1 MRKKHILPI
10 VALGLATSSLAQNL
24 ELKPI
29 SSPRRNAYSILPA
42 KFTHSGHD
50 LLTTETGI
58 YDGEEDVDASIIVMD
73 SNLNEIK
80 KIPLTRYTTSESIC
94 WRDTVYT
101 HKADLDFS
109 GEGGDTKYL
118 PSDSILQWFPHN
130 YYTSIVDG
138 DIRWHLFGGEDIP
151 FIFDEDFKLNYVT
164 KTPEKVE
171 VNYEGTMIFRKTDKE
186 ELRQST
192 TSKRYFVKG
201 TIVLENPVP
210 SGLEEGGKKQYNLQI
225 LHNMEFFEVS
235 RGEWKEEV
243 TSEWKEAPFT
253 YICIHD
259 ANNCNNDVCVSQ
271 NIFNEDD
278 SYEWIEYIKEPYEE
292 VGREQDLDG
301 DGEIDYK
308 WVRRSHPSTGYRIM
322 QDTGNVLAEIKFGEG
337 RIELYRPSI
346 IVVDGKKYLEIQTS
360 DNHESSVEVQLYE
373 IISKGSSTSLKKVR
387 TDYGAISASPA
398 VARQNE
404 VVTVDLSSIKEAK
417 VLNVVSGNGQL
428 VLQQNLKAGQK
439 QVLVHTSGLAAG
451 VYVITVS
458 DGKNTTENCKMI
470 VR

>member
-10 VALGLATSSLAQNL
+10 VALGLATSSLAQDL

-29 SSPRRNAYSILPA
+29 SSPRRDAYSILPA
-42 KFTHSGHD
+42 KFNHSGHD
-50 LLTTETGI
+50 LLTTVAGV
-58 YDGEEDVDASIIVMD
+58 YDDEVDASIIVMD

-80 KIPLTRYTTSESIC
+80 KIPLTRYTMSTSTC

-101 HKADLDFS
+101 HKADWDFS
-109 GEGGDTKYL
+109 DEHGDTKFL
-118 PSDSILQWFPHN
+118 PDSILQWFPKE
-130 YYTSIVDG
+130 YYASIVSG
-138 DIRWHLFGGEDIP
+138 GISWNLFGGETP

-171 VNYEGTMIFRKTDKE
+171 VNYVGTMIVRETGKE

-192 TSKRYFVKG
+192 TSKRYIVKG
-201 TIVLENPVP
+201 TIVLKEPFTY
-210 SGLEEGGKKQYNLQI
+210 GLEENGKKQYNFQI
-225 LHNMEFFEVS
+225 LCNAEFSEMS
-235 RGEWKEEV
+235 RGEWKEKVE
-243 TSEWKEAPFT
+243 SEWKESPFRKMD
-253 YICIHD
+253 ILD
-259 ANNCNNDVCVSQ
+259 ANTSDNTVSVSQ

-278 SYEWIEYIKEPYEE
+278 SYEWIEDIMEPYEE
-292 VGREQDLDG
+292 VYNEVDLDG
-301 DGEIDYK
+301 DGEIDCK
-308 WVRRSHPSTGYRIM
+308 KINHKRRRTGYRIM
-322 QDTGNVLAEIKFGEG
+322 QDTGNVLAEIKFDEG
-337 RIELYRPSI
+337 RFELYRPSI
-346 IVVDGKKYLEIQTS
+346 IVVDGKKYLQLQTC
-360 DNHESSVEVQLYE
+360 DNYESSVEVQLYE

-387 TDYGAISASPA
+387 TDYGAISVSPA

-428 VLQQNLKAGQK
+428 VLQQNLKAGQN

-451 VYVITVS
+451 MYVITVS
-458 DGKNTTENCKMI
+458 DGKNTTENCRII

>member
-10 VALGLATSSLAQNL
+10 VALGLATSSFAQDL

-29 SSPRRNAYSILPA
+29 SSPRRNGYSILPA
-42 KFTHSGHD
+42 KFNHSGHD
-50 LLTTETGI
+50 LLTTVTGV
-58 YDGEEDVDASIIVMD
+58 YSGEEDVDASIIVMD

-80 KIPLTRYTTSESIC
+80 KIPLTKYTTSQSTC

-101 HKADLDFS
+101 HKADWDFS
-109 GEGGDTKYL
+109 DDELGDTKFL
-118 PSDSILQWFPHN
+118 PDSILQWFPKE
-130 YYTSIVDG
+130 YYASIVDG
-138 DIRWHLFGGEDIP
+138 AIQWNLFGGEKP
-151 FIFDEDFKLNYVT
+151 FSFGGYFKLNYVT

-171 VNYEGTMIFRKTDKE
+171 VNYEGTMIVGKRGQE

-192 TSKRYFVKG
+192 TTKWYIVKG
-201 TIVLENPVP
+201 TIVLKDPFTY
-210 SGLEEGGKKQYNLQI
+210 GLEENGKKQYNFQI
-225 LHNMEFFEVS
+225 LCNAEFSEMS
-235 RGEWKEEV
+235 YGAWKEKVE
-243 TSEWKEAPFT
+243 SEWNVESFHYLGMLDGNNAKY
-253 YICIHD
+253 YI
-259 ANNCNNDVCVSQ
+259 NVSQ

-278 SYEWIEYIKEPYEE
+278 SYEWFESIMEPYEE
-292 VGREQDLDG
+292 VYNEVDLDG

-308 WVRRSHPSTGYRIM
+308 KISRGYHSTGYRIM

-337 RIELYRPSI
+337 RVSGGGSSI
-346 IVVDGKKYLEIQTS
+346 ILFDGKKYLE
-360 DNHESSVEVQLYE
+360 VETFNEFGGNPDTQLYD

-428 VLQQNLKAGQK
+428 VLQQSLKAGQN

-451 VYVITVS
+451 MYVITVS
-458 DGKNTTENCKMI
+458 DGKNTTENCKII

>member
-1 MRKKHILPI
+1 MLTI
-10 VALGLATSSLAQNL
+10 V
-24 ELKPI
+24 
-29 SSPRRNAYSILPA
+29 
-42 KFTHSGHD
+42 
-50 LLTTETGI
+50 TGVS
-58 YDGEEDVDASIIVMD
+58 DDERDADASIIVMD

-80 KIPLTRYTTSESIC
+80 KIPLTRYTMSTSTC

-101 HKADLDFS
+101 HKADWDFS
-109 GEGGDTKYL
+109 DESGDTKFL

-130 YYTSIVDG
+130 YYTSILDG
-138 DIRWHLFGGEDIP
+138 AIQWQLFGGETP

-171 VNYEGTMIFRKTDKE
+171 VNYVGTMIVRETGKE

-192 TSKRYFVKG
+192 TSKRYIVKG
-201 TIVLENPVP
+201 TIVLKEPFTY
-210 SGLEEGGKKQYNLQI
+210 GLEENGKKQYNFQI
-225 LHNMEFFEVS
+225 LCNAEFSEMS
-235 RGEWKEEV
+235 RGEWKEKVE
-243 TSEWKEAPFT
+243 SEWKESQLKNLGML
-253 YICIHD
+253 D
-259 ANNCNNDVCVSQ
+259 GNNAEYDINVSQ

-278 SYEWIEYIKEPYEE
+278 SYEWIEKIMEPYENVSME
-292 VGREQDLDG
+292 RDLDG

-308 WVRRSHPSTGYRIM
+308 KVERRYRQTGYRIM

-337 RIELYRPSI
+337 RTEYIRPSI
-346 IVVDGKKYLEIQTS
+346 IVVDGKKYLELQTC
-360 DNHESSVEVQLYE
+360 DNYESSTEAQLYE

-398 VARQNE
+398 IARQNE

-428 VLQQNLKAGQK
+428 VLQQNLKAGQN

-451 VYVITVS
+451 MYVITVS
-458 DGKNTTENCKMI
+458 DGKNTTENCRII

>member
-10 VALGLATSSLAQNL
+10 VALGLATSSLAQDL

-29 SSPRRNAYSILPA
+29 SSPRRDAYSILPA
-42 KFTHSGHD
+42 KFNHSGHD
-50 LLTTETGI
+50 LLTIVTGVS
-58 YDGEEDVDASIIVMD
+58 DDERDADASIIVMD

-80 KIPLTRYTTSESIC
+80 KIPLTRYTMSTSTC

-101 HKADLDFS
+101 HKADMDFS
-109 GEGGDTKYL
+109 VEDGDTKFL
-118 PSDSILQWFPHN
+118 PDSILQWFPKE
-130 YYTSIVDG
+130 YYASIVSG
-138 DIRWHLFGGEDIP
+138 GISWNLFGGETP
-151 FIFDEDFKLNYVT
+151 FIFGEDLKLNYVT

-171 VNYEGTMIFRKTDKE
+171 VNYEGTMIVRKTGQE

-192 TSKRYFVKG
+192 TTKRYIVKG
-201 TIVLENPVP
+201 TIVLENPFTY
-210 SGLEEGGKKQYNLQI
+210 GLEENGKKQYNFQI
-225 LHNMEFFEVS
+225 LCNAEFSEMS
-235 RGEWKEEV
+235 RGEWKEKVE
-243 TSEWKEAPFT
+243 SEWKESPFRKMD
-253 YICIHD
+253 IVD
-259 ANNCNNDVCVSQ
+259 ANTCDNTVSVSQ

-278 SYEWIEYIKEPYEE
+278 SYEWIEDIMEPYEE
-292 VGREQDLDG
+292 VYNEVDLDG
-301 DGEIDYK
+301 DGEIDCK
-308 WVRRSHPSTGYRIM
+308 KINHKCRRTGYRIM
-322 QDTGNVLAEIKFGEG
+322 QDTGNVLAEIKFDEG
-337 RIELYRPSI
+337 RFELYSPSI
-346 IVVDGKKYLEIQTS
+346 IVVDGKKYLQLQTCE
-360 DNHESSVEVQLYE
+360 NGESSIEVQLYE

-428 VLQQNLKAGQK
+428 VLQQNLKAGQN

-451 VYVITVS
+451 MYVITVS
-458 DGKNTTENCKMI
+458 DGKNTTENCRII

>member
-10 VALGLATSSLAQNL
+10 VALGLATSSLAQDL

-29 SSPRRNAYSILPA
+29 SSPRRDAYSILPA
-42 KFTHSGHD
+42 KFNHSGHD
-50 LLTTETGI
+50 LLTTVTGV
-58 YDGEEDVDASIIVMD
+58 YDDEVDASIIVMD

-80 KIPLTRYTTSESIC
+80 KIPLTRYTTSTSTC

-101 HKADLDFS
+101 HKADWDFS
-109 GEGGDTKYL
+109 DEHGDTKFL
-118 PSDSILQWFPHN
+118 PDSILQWFPKE
-130 YYTSIVDG
+130 YYASIVSG
-138 DIRWHLFGGEDIP
+138 GISWNLFGGEKP
-151 FIFDEDFKLNYVT
+151 FFLDEDFKLDYVT
-164 KTPEKVE
+164 KNPDKVE
-171 VNYEGTMIFRKTDKE
+171 VNYVGTMIVRETGKE

-192 TSKRYFVKG
+192 TSKRYIVKG
-201 TIVLENPVP
+201 TIVLKDPFTY
-210 SGLEEGGKKQYNLQI
+210 GLEENGKKQYNFQI
-225 LHNMEFFEVS
+225 LCNAEFFEMS

-243 TSEWKEAPFT
+243 TGEEKKAPFT
-253 YICIHD
+253 DFYIND
-259 ANNCNNDVCVSQ
+259 TNNCDNYVSVSQ
-271 NIFNEDD
+271 NIFNEDE
-278 SYEWIEYIKEPYEE
+278 SYEWIEEILEPYENVYNE
-292 VGREQDLDG
+292 EDRDG

-308 WVRRSHPSTGYRIM
+308 TISRGYHSTGYRIM

-337 RIELYRPSI
+337 RSGMKGPGI
-346 IVVDGKKYLEIQTS
+346 IVVDEKKYLVLQTS
-360 DNHESSVEVQLYE
+360 DDRGGSIENQLYE

-398 VARQNE
+398 IARQNE

-428 VLQQNLKAGQK
+428 VLQQNLKAGQN

-451 VYVITVS
+451 MYVITVS
-458 DGKNTTENCKMI
+458 DGKNTKENCRII

>member
-29 SSPRRNAYSILPA
+29 SSPRRNDYSILPA
-42 KFTHSGHD
+42 KFNHSGHD
-50 LLTTETGI
+50 LLTTVTGVS
-58 YDGEEDVDASIIVMD
+58 DDEEDASIIVMD

-80 KIPLTRYTTSESIC
+80 KIPLTRYTKSTSTC

-101 HKADLDFS
+101 HKADMDFS
-109 GEGGDTKYL
+109 VEDGDTKFL
-118 PSDSILQWFPHN
+118 PDSILQWFPKE
-130 YYTSIVDG
+130 YYASIVQG
-138 DIRWHLFGGEDIP
+138 GISWNLFGGEKP
-151 FIFDEDFKLNYVT
+151 FYFDEDFKLDYVT
-164 KTPEKVE
+164 NTPEKVE
-171 VNYEGTMIFRKTDKE
+171 VNYVGTMIVRETGKE

-192 TSKRYFVKG
+192 TSKRYIVKG
-201 TIVLENPVP
+201 TIVLKEPFTY
-210 SGLEEGGKKQYNLQI
+210 GLEENGKKQYNFQI
-225 LHNMEFFEVS
+225 LCNAEFSEMS
-235 RGEWKEEV
+235 RGEWKEKVE
-243 TSEWKEAPFT
+243 SEWKESQLKNLGML
-253 YICIHD
+253 D
-259 ANNCNNDVCVSQ
+259 GNNAEYDINVSQ

-278 SYEWIEYIKEPYEE
+278 SYEWIEKIMEPYENVSME
-292 VGREQDLDG
+292 RDLDG

-308 WVRRSHPSTGYRIM
+308 KVERRYRQTGYRIM

-337 RIELYRPSI
+337 RTEYIRPSI
-346 IVVDGKKYLEIQTS
+346 IVVDGKKYLELQTC
-360 DNHESSVEVQLYE
+360 DNYESSTEAQLYE

-398 VARQNE
+398 IARQNE

-428 VLQQNLKAGQK
+428 VLQQNLKAGQN

-451 VYVITVS
+451 MYVITVS
-458 DGKNTTENCKMI
+458 DGKNTTENCRII

>member
-10 VALGLATSSLAQNL
+10 VALGLATSSLAQDL

-29 SSPRRNAYSILPA
+29 SSPRRDAYSILPA
-42 KFTHSGHD
+42 KFNHSGHD
-50 LLTTETGI
+50 LLTTVAGV
-58 YDGEEDVDASIIVMD
+58 YDDEVDASIIVMD

-80 KIPLTRYTTSESIC
+80 KIPLTRYTMSTSTC

-101 HKADLDFS
+101 HKADWDFS
-109 GEGGDTKYL
+109 DEHGDTKFL
-118 PSDSILQWFPHN
+118 PDSILQWFPKE
-130 YYTSIVDG
+130 YYASIVSG
-138 DIRWHLFGGEDIP
+138 GISWNLFGGATP

-171 VNYEGTMIFRKTDKE
+171 VNYVGTMIVRETGKE

-192 TSKRYFVKG
+192 TSKRYIVKG
-201 TIVLENPVP
+201 TIVLKEPFTY
-210 SGLEEGGKKQYNLQI
+210 GLEENGKKQYNFQI
-225 LHNMEFFEVS
+225 LCNAEFSEMS
-235 RGEWKEEV
+235 RGEWKEKVE
-243 TSEWKEAPFT
+243 SEWKESPFRKMD
-253 YICIHD
+253 ILD
-259 ANNCNNDVCVSQ
+259 ANTSDNTVSVSQ

-278 SYEWIEYIKEPYEE
+278 SYEWIEDIMEPYEE
-292 VGREQDLDG
+292 VYNEVDLDG
-301 DGEIDYK
+301 DGEIDCK
-308 WVRRSHPSTGYRIM
+308 KINHKRRRTGYRIM
-322 QDTGNVLAEIKFGEG
+322 QNTGNVLAEIKFGEG
-337 RIELYRPSI
+337 RIEYNRPSL
-346 IVVDGKKYLEIQTS
+346 IVVDGKKYLELQTC
-360 DNHESSVEVQLYE
+360 DNYESSVEAQLYE

-398 VARQNE
+398 IARQNE

-428 VLQQNLKAGQK
+428 VLQQNLKAGQN

-451 VYVITVS
+451 MYVITVS
-458 DGKNTTENCKMI
+458 DGKNTTENCRII

>member
-1 MRKKHILPI
+1 MRKKHILSI
-10 VALGLATSSLAQNL
+10 VALGLATSSFAQDL

-29 SSPRRNAYSILPA
+29 SSPRKNGYSILPA
-42 KFTHSGHD
+42 KYTHSGHD
-50 LLTTETGI
+50 LLTTETGV
-58 YDGEEDVDASIIVMD
+58 YYGEEDVDASIIVMD

-80 KIPLTRYTTSESIC
+80 KIPLTRYTRSTTTC

-101 HKADLDFS
+101 HKADMDFS
-109 GEGGDTKYL
+109 VEDGDTKFL
-118 PSDSILQWFPHN
+118 PDSILQWFPYE
-130 YYTSIVDG
+130 YYASIVSEN
-138 DIRWHLFGGEDIP
+138 ISWNLFGGEKP
-151 FIFDEDFKLNYVT
+151 FSFGGYLKLNYVT

-171 VNYEGTMIFRKTDKE
+171 VNYEGTMIVGKRGQE

-192 TSKRYFVKG
+192 TSKRYIVKG
-201 TIVLENPVP
+201 TIVLKDPFTY
-210 SGLEEGGKKQYNLQI
+210 GLEENGKKQYNFQI
-225 LHNMEFFEVS
+225 LCNAEFSEMS
-235 RGEWKEEV
+235 RGEWKEKVGRESNE
-243 TSEWKEAPFT
+243 TSLRS
-253 YICIHD
+253 YNIHD
-259 ANNCNNDVCVSQ
+259 ANNYDNYVSVSQ

-278 SYEWIEYIKEPYEE
+278 SYEWIEYLREPYEKVYNE
-292 VGREQDLDG
+292 KDSDG

-308 WVRRSHPSTGYRIM
+308 EIERGHHSTGYRIM

-337 RIELYRPSI
+337 RSDMDAPKI
-346 IVVDGKKYLEIQTS
+346 IVVDGKKYLQLRTCG
-360 DNHESSVEVQLYE
+360 DFGSSVEYQLYE

-398 VARQNE
+398 IARQNE

-428 VLQQNLKAGQK
+428 VLQQNLKAGQN

-451 VYVITVS
+451 MYVITVS
-458 DGKNTTENCKMI
+458 DGKNTTENCRII

>member
-29 SSPRRNAYSILPA
+29 SSTRRDAYSILPA
-42 KFTHSGHD
+42 KFNHSGHD
-50 LLTTETGI
+50 LLTTVTGVS
-58 YDGEEDVDASIIVMD
+58 DGERDVDASIIVMD

-80 KIPLTRYTTSESIC
+80 KIPLTRYTTSTSTC

-101 HKADLDFS
+101 HKADWDFS
-109 GEGGDTKYL
+109 DEHGDTKFL
-118 PSDSILQWFPHN
+118 PDSILQWFPKE
-130 YYTSIVDG
+130 YYASIVSG
-138 DIRWHLFGGEDIP
+138 GISWNLFGGEKP
-151 FIFDEDFKLNYVT
+151 FFLDEDFKLDYVT
-164 KTPEKVE
+164 KTPDKVE
-171 VNYEGTMIFRKTDKE
+171 VNYVGTMIVRETGKE

-192 TSKRYFVKG
+192 TSKRYIVKG
-201 TIVLENPVP
+201 TIVLKEPFTY
-210 SGLEEGGKKQYNLQI
+210 GLEENGKKQYNFQI
-225 LHNMEFFEVS
+225 LCNAEFSEMS
-235 RGEWKEEV
+235 RGEWKEKVE
-243 TSEWKEAPFT
+243 SEWKESQLKNLGML
-253 YICIHD
+253 D
-259 ANNCNNDVCVSQ
+259 GNNAEYDINVSQ

-278 SYEWIEYIKEPYEE
+278 SYEWIEKIMEPYENVSME
-292 VGREQDLDG
+292 RDLDG

-308 WVRRSHPSTGYRIM
+308 KVERRYRQTGYRIM

-337 RIELYRPSI
+337 RTEYIRPSI
-346 IVVDGKKYLEIQTS
+346 IVVDGKKYLELQTC
-360 DNHESSVEVQLYE
+360 DNYESSTEAQLYE

-398 VARQNE
+398 IARQNE

-428 VLQQNLKAGQK
+428 VLQQNLKAGQN

-451 VYVITVS
+451 MYVITVS
-458 DGKNTTENCKMI
+458 DGKNTTENCRII

>member
-10 VALGLATSSLAQNL
+10 VALGLATSSFAQNL

-29 SSPRRNAYSILPA
+29 SSPRRDAYSILPA
-42 KFTHSGHD
+42 KFNHSGHD
-50 LLTTETGI
+50 LLTTVTGVS
-58 YDGEEDVDASIIVMD
+58 DGERDVDASIIVMD

-80 KIPLTRYTTSESIC
+80 KIPLTRYTMSTSTC

-101 HKADLDFS
+101 HKADMDFS
-109 GEGGDTKYL
+109 VEDGDTKFL
-118 PSDSILQWFPHN
+118 PDSILQWFPKE
-130 YYTSIVDG
+130 YYASIVSG
-138 DIRWHLFGGEDIP
+138 GISWNLFGGEKP
-151 FIFDEDFKLNYVT
+151 FIFGEGLKLNYVT

-171 VNYEGTMIFRKTDKE
+171 VNYEGTMIVGKTGQE

-192 TSKRYFVKG
+192 TTKRYIVKG
-201 TIVLENPVP
+201 TIVLKDPFTYGVED
-210 SGLEEGGKKQYNLQI
+210 GGKKQYNFQI
-225 LHNMEFFEVS
+225 LCNAEFSEMS
-235 RGEWKEEV
+235 RGEWKEKVER
-243 TSEWKEAPFT
+243 EWKESPFG
-253 YICIHD
+253 YIGMLD
-259 ANNCNNDVCVSQ
+259 GNNASCYINVSQ

-278 SYEWIEYIKEPYEE
+278 SYEWIEDIMEPYEE
-292 VGREQDLDG
+292 VYNEVDLDG
-301 DGEIDYK
+301 DGEIDGKKINREY
-308 WVRRSHPSTGYRIM
+308 RRTGYRIM

-337 RIELYRPSI
+337 RTEYIRPSI
-346 IVVDGKKYLEIQTS
+346 IVVDGKKYLQLQTFENS
-360 DNHESSVEVQLYE
+360 ESSIEVQLYE

-428 VLQQNLKAGQK
+428 VLQQNLKAGQN

-451 VYVITVS
+451 MYVITVS
-458 DGKNTTENCKMI
+458 DGKNTTENCKII

>member
-29 SSPRRNAYSILPA
+29 SSPRRDAYSILPA
-42 KFTHSGHD
+42 KFNHSGHD
-50 LLTTETGI
+50 LLTTVTGVS
-58 YDGEEDVDASIIVMD
+58 DDEVDASIIVMD

-80 KIPLTRYTTSESIC
+80 KIPQTRYTTSTSIC

-101 HKADLDFS
+101 HKADWDFS
-109 GEGGDTKYL
+109 DEHGDTKFL
-118 PSDSILQWFPHN
+118 PDSILQWFPKE
-130 YYTSIVDG
+130 YYASIVSG
-138 DIRWHLFGGEDIP
+138 GISWNLFGGEKP
-151 FIFDEDFKLNYVT
+151 FFLDEDFKLDYVT
-164 KTPEKVE
+164 KTPDKVE
-171 VNYEGTMIFRKTDKE
+171 VNYVGTMIVRETGKE

-192 TSKRYFVKG
+192 TSKRYIVKG
-201 TIVLENPVP
+201 TIVLKEPFTY
-210 SGLEEGGKKQYNLQI
+210 GLEENGKKQYNFQI
-225 LHNMEFFEVS
+225 LCNAEFSEMS
-235 RGEWKEEV
+235 RGEWKEKVE
-243 TSEWKEAPFT
+243 SEWKESQLKNLGML
-253 YICIHD
+253 D
-259 ANNCNNDVCVSQ
+259 GNNAEYDINVSQ

-278 SYEWIEYIKEPYEE
+278 SYEWIEKIMEPYENVSME
-292 VGREQDLDG
+292 RDLDG

-308 WVRRSHPSTGYRIM
+308 KVERRYRQTGYRIM

-337 RIELYRPSI
+337 RTEYIRPSI
-346 IVVDGKKYLEIQTS
+346 IVVDGKKYLELQTC
-360 DNHESSVEVQLYE
+360 DNYESSTEAQLYE

-398 VARQNE
+398 IARQNE

-428 VLQQNLKAGQK
+428 VLQQNLKAGQN

-451 VYVITVS
+451 MYVITVS
-458 DGKNTTENCKMI
+458 DGKNTTENCRII

>member
-1 MRKKHILPI
+1 MRKKYILPI

-29 SSPRRNAYSILPA
+29 SSPRRNDYSILPA
-42 KFTHSGHD
+42 KFNHSGHD
-50 LLTTETGI
+50 LLTTVTGVS
-58 YDGEEDVDASIIVMD
+58 DDEEDASIIVMD

-80 KIPLTRYTTSESIC
+80 KIPLTRYTKSTSTC

-101 HKADLDFS
+101 HKADMDFS
-109 GEGGDTKYL
+109 VEDGDTKFL
-118 PSDSILQWFPHN
+118 PDSILQWFPKE
-130 YYTSIVDG
+130 YYASIVQG
-138 DIRWHLFGGEDIP
+138 GISWNLFGGEKP
-151 FIFDEDFKLNYVT
+151 FYFDEDFKLDYVT
-164 KTPEKVE
+164 NTPEKVE
-171 VNYEGTMIFRKTDKE
+171 VNYEGTMIVRKTGQE

-192 TSKRYFVKG
+192 TSKRYIVKG
-201 TIVLENPVP
+201 TIVLKDPFTY
-210 SGLEEGGKKQYNLQI
+210 GLEENGKKQYNFQI
-225 LHNMEFFEVS
+225 LCNAEFSEMS
-235 RGEWKEEV
+235 RGEWKEKVE
-243 TSEWKEAPFT
+243 SEWKESPLG
-253 YICIHD
+253 YIGMLD
-259 ANNCNNDVCVSQ
+259 GNNASCYINVSQ

-278 SYEWIEYIKEPYEE
+278 SYEWIEDIMEPYEE
-292 VGREQDLDG
+292 VYNEVDLDG
-301 DGEIDYK
+301 DGEIDGKKINRKY
-308 WVRRSHPSTGYRIM
+308 RRTGYRIM

-337 RIELYRPSI
+337 RTEYIRPSI
-346 IVVDGKKYLEIQTS
+346 IVVDGKKYLQLQTFENS
-360 DNHESSVEVQLYE
+360 ESSIEVQLYE

-428 VLQQNLKAGQK
+428 VLQQNLKAGQN

-451 VYVITVS
+451 MYVITVS
-458 DGKNTTENCKMI
+458 DGKNTTENCKII

>member
-29 SSPRRNAYSILPA
+29 SSPRRDAYSILPA
-42 KFTHSGHD
+42 KFNHSGHD
-50 LLTTETGI
+50 LLTTVAGLS
-58 YDGEEDVDASIIVMD
+58 EDEGDADASIIVMD

-80 KIPLTRYTTSESIC
+80 KIPLTRYTMSTSTC

-101 HKADLDFS
+101 HKADWDFS
-109 GEGGDTKYL
+109 DEHGDTKFL
-118 PSDSILQWFPHN
+118 PDSILQWFPEE
-130 YYTSIVDG
+130 YYTSIVSG
-138 DIRWHLFGGEDIP
+138 GISWNLFGGEKP
-151 FIFDEDFKLNYVT
+151 FIFGEDLKLNYVT

-171 VNYEGTMIFRKTDKE
+171 VNYEGTMIVRKTGQE

-192 TSKRYFVKG
+192 TTKRYIVKG
-201 TIVLENPVP
+201 TIVLKDPFTYGVED
-210 SGLEEGGKKQYNLQI
+210 GGKKQYSFQI
-225 LHNMEFFEVS
+225 LCNAEFSEMS
-235 RGEWKEEV
+235 RGEWKEKMV
-243 TSEWKEAPFT
+243 GEWKESPFSNMNL
-253 YICIHD
+253 HD
-259 ANNCNNDVCVSQ
+259 ANTCVNEVSVSQ

-278 SYEWIEYIKEPYEE
+278 SYEWIEKIMEPYEE
-292 VGREQDLDG
+292 VYNEEDLDG
-301 DGEIDYK
+301 DGEIDGKEINRKY
-308 WVRRSHPSTGYRIM
+308 RQTGYRIM
-322 QDTGNVLAEIKFGEG
+322 QDTGNVLAEIKFGED
-337 RIELYRPSI
+337 RIELSRPSI
-346 IVVDGKKYLEIQTS
+346 IVVDGKKYLELRTC
-360 DNHESSVEVQLYE
+360 NKYESSTEVQLYE

-428 VLQQNLKAGQK
+428 VLQQNLKAGQN

-451 VYVITVS
+451 MYVITVS
-458 DGKNTTENCKMI
+458 DGKNTTENCRII

>member
-10 VALGLATSSLAQNL
+10 VALGLATSSFAQDL

-29 SSPRRNAYSILPA
+29 SSPRRNGYSILPA
-42 KFTHSGHD
+42 KFNHSGHD
-50 LLTTETGI
+50 LLTTVAGV
-58 YDGEEDVDASIIVMD
+58 YYGEDDTDASIIVMD

-80 KIPLTRYTTSESIC
+80 KIPLTKYTGSTSTC

-101 HKADLDFS
+101 HNADLDFS
-109 GEGGDTKYL
+109 GEGGDTKFL
-118 PSDSILQWFPHN
+118 PDSILQWFPN
-130 YYTSIVDG
+130 EYYKSIVNG
-138 DIRWHLFGGEDIP
+138 DISWHLFGGQEP
-151 FIFDEDFKLNYVT
+151 FVFYEDFINYVT

-171 VNYEGTMIFRKTDKE
+171 VNYEGTMIVRETG

-192 TSKRYFVKG
+192 TPKRYIVKG
-201 TIVLENPVP
+201 TIVLKDPFTY
-210 SGLEEGGKKQYNLQI
+210 GLEENGKKQYNFQI
-225 LHNMEFFEVS
+225 LHNMEFSEMSYGAWKEKVE
-235 RGEWKEEV
+235 REWKD
-243 TSEWKEAPFT
+243 SPFRKMD
-253 YICIHD
+253 IVD
-259 ANNCNNDVCVSQ
+259 ANTCDNTVSVSQ
-271 NIFNEDD
+271 NIINEDD
-278 SYEWIEYIKEPYEE
+278 SYEWIEDIMEPYEE
-292 VGREQDLDG
+292 VYNEVDLDG
-301 DGEIDYK
+301 DGEIDGKKINRKY
-308 WVRRSHPSTGYRIM
+308 RRTGYRIM

-337 RIELYRPSI
+337 RIEYNRPSL
-346 IVVDGKKYLEIQTS
+346 IVVDGKKYLELQTC
-360 DNHESSVEVQLYE
+360 DNYESSVEAQLYE

-428 VLQQNLKAGQK
+428 VLQQNLKAGQN

-451 VYVITVS
+451 MYVITVS
-458 DGKNTTENCKMI
+458 DGKNTKENCRII

>member
-10 VALGLATSSLAQNL
+10 VALGLATSSLAQNF

-29 SSPRRNAYSILPA
+29 SSPRRNGYSILPA
-42 KFTHSGHD
+42 KFNHSGHD
-50 LLTTETGI
+50 LLTTVTGVS
-58 YDGEEDVDASIIVMD
+58 DGERDVDASIIVMD

-80 KIPLTRYTTSESIC
+80 KIPLTRYTTSTSTC

-101 HKADLDFS
+101 HKADWDFS
-109 GEGGDTKYL
+109 DEHGDTKFL
-118 PSDSILQWFPHN
+118 PDSILQWFPKE
-130 YYTSIVDG
+130 YYASIVSG
-138 DIRWHLFGGEDIP
+138 GISWNLFGGEKP
-151 FIFDEDFKLNYVT
+151 FFLDEDFKLDYVT
-164 KTPEKVE
+164 KTPDKVE
-171 VNYEGTMIFRKTDKE
+171 VNYVGTMIVRETGKE

-192 TSKRYFVKG
+192 TSKRYIVKG
-201 TIVLENPVP
+201 TIVLKEPFTY
-210 SGLEEGGKKQYNLQI
+210 GLEENGKKQYNFQI
-225 LHNMEFFEVS
+225 LCNAEFSEMS
-235 RGEWKEEV
+235 RGEWKEKVE
-243 TSEWKEAPFT
+243 SEWKESQLKNLGML
-253 YICIHD
+253 D
-259 ANNCNNDVCVSQ
+259 GNNAEYDINVSQ

-278 SYEWIEYIKEPYEE
+278 SYEWIEKIMEPYENVSME
-292 VGREQDLDG
+292 RDLDG

-308 WVRRSHPSTGYRIM
+308 KVERRYRQTGYRIM

-337 RIELYRPSI
+337 RTEYIRPSI
-346 IVVDGKKYLEIQTS
+346 IVVDGKKYLELQTC
-360 DNHESSVEVQLYE
+360 DNYESSTEAQLYE

-398 VARQNE
+398 IARQNE

-428 VLQQNLKAGQK
+428 VLQQNLKAGQN

-451 VYVITVS
+451 MYVITVS
-458 DGKNTTENCKMI
+458 DGKNTKENCRII

>member
-29 SSPRRNAYSILPA
+29 SSPRRNDYSILPA
-42 KFTHSGHD
+42 KFNHSGHD
-50 LLTTETGI
+50 LLTTVTGVS
-58 YDGEEDVDASIIVMD
+58 DDEEDASIIVMD

-80 KIPLTRYTTSESIC
+80 KIPLTRYTKSTSTC

-101 HKADLDFS
+101 HKADMDFS
-109 GEGGDTKYL
+109 VEDGDTKFL
-118 PSDSILQWFPHN
+118 PDSILQWFPKE
-130 YYTSIVDG
+130 YYASIVQG
-138 DIRWHLFGGEDIP
+138 GISWNLFGGEKP
-151 FIFDEDFKLNYVT
+151 FYFDEDFKLDYVT
-164 KTPEKVE
+164 NTPEKVE
-171 VNYEGTMIFRKTDKE
+171 VNYEGTMIVRKTGQE

-192 TSKRYFVKG
+192 TSKRYIVKG
-201 TIVLENPVP
+201 TIVLKDPFTY
-210 SGLEEGGKKQYNLQI
+210 GLEENGKKQYNFQI
-225 LHNMEFFEVS
+225 LCNAEFSEMS
-235 RGEWKEEV
+235 RGEWKEKVE
-243 TSEWKEAPFT
+243 SEWKESPLG
-253 YICIHD
+253 YIGMLD
-259 ANNCNNDVCVSQ
+259 GNNASCYINVSQ

-278 SYEWIEYIKEPYEE
+278 SYEWIEDIMEPYEE
-292 VGREQDLDG
+292 VYNEVDLDG
-301 DGEIDYK
+301 DGEIDGKKINRKY
-308 WVRRSHPSTGYRIM
+308 RRTGYRIM

-337 RIELYRPSI
+337 RTEYIRPSI
-346 IVVDGKKYLEIQTS
+346 IVVDGKKYLQLQTFENS
-360 DNHESSVEVQLYE
+360 ESSIEVQLYE

-398 VARQNE
+398 VAGQNE

-428 VLQQNLKAGQK
+428 VLQQNLKAGQN

-451 VYVITVS
+451 MYVITVS
-458 DGKNTTENCKMI
+458 DGKNTTENCKII

>member
-10 VALGLATSSLAQNL
+10 VALGLATSSFAQDL

-29 SSPRRNAYSILPA
+29 SSPRRDAYSILPA
-42 KFTHSGHD
+42 KFNHSGHD
-50 LLTTETGI
+50 LLTTVVGVSDDEG
-58 YDGEEDVDASIIVMD
+58 DVDASIIVMD

-80 KIPLTRYTTSESIC
+80 KIPLTRYTTSISTC

-101 HKADLDFS
+101 HKADWDFS
-109 GEGGDTKYL
+109 DEHGDTKFL
-118 PSDSILQWFPHN
+118 PDSILQWFPEE
-130 YYTSIVDG
+130 YYTSIVSG
-138 DIRWHLFGGEDIP
+138 GISWNLFGGEKP
-151 FIFDEDFKLNYVT
+151 FIFGEDLKLNYVT
-164 KTPEKVE
+164 NTPEKVE
-171 VNYEGTMIFRKTDKE
+171 VNYVGTMIVRETGKE

-192 TSKRYFVKG
+192 TSKRYIVKG

-210 SGLEEGGKKQYNLQI
+210 SGLEENGKKQYNFQI
-225 LHNMEFFEVS
+225 LHNMEFSEMS
-235 RGEWKEEV
+235 YGAWKEKVE
-243 TSEWKEAPFT
+243 SEWNESQLKNLGML
-253 YICIHD
+253 D
-259 ANNCNNDVCVSQ
+259 GNNAEYDINVSQ

-278 SYEWIEYIKEPYEE
+278 SYEWIEKIMEPYENVSME
-292 VGREQDLDG
+292 RGLDG

-308 WVRRSHPSTGYRIM
+308 KVERRYRQTGYRIM

-337 RIELYRPSI
+337 RFEYIRPSI
-346 IVVDGKKYLEIQTS
+346 IVVDGKKYLELQTC
-360 DNHESSVEVQLYE
+360 DNYESSTEAQLYE

-428 VLQQNLKAGQK
+428 VLQQNLKAGQN

-451 VYVITVS
+451 MYVITVS
-458 DGKNTTENCKMI
+458 DGKNTTENCRII

>member
-10 VALGLATSSLAQNL
+10 VALGLATSSFAQDL

-29 SSPRRNAYSILPA
+29 SSPRRNGYSILPA
-42 KFTHSGHD
+42 KFNHSGHD
-50 LLTTETGI
+50 LLTTVTGV
-58 YDGEEDVDASIIVMD
+58 YSGEEDVDASIIVMD

-80 KIPLTRYTTSESIC
+80 KIPLTKYTTSRSTC

-101 HKADLDFS
+101 HKADWDFS
-109 GEGGDTKYL
+109 DDELGDTKFL
-118 PSDSILQWFPHN
+118 PDSILQWFPKE
-130 YYTSIVDG
+130 YYASIVDG
-138 DIRWHLFGGEDIP
+138 AIQWNLFGGEKP
-151 FIFDEDFKLNYVT
+151 FSFGGYFKLNYVT

-171 VNYEGTMIFRKTDKE
+171 VNYEGTMIVGKRGQE

-192 TSKRYFVKG
+192 TTKRYIVKG
-201 TIVLENPVP
+201 TIVLKDPFTYGVEEN
-210 SGLEEGGKKQYNLQI
+210 GKKQYSFQI
-225 LHNMEFFEVS
+225 LCNAEFSEMS
-235 RGEWKEEV
+235 YGEWKEKVER
-243 TSEWKEAPFT
+243 EWKESPFEYFGMLDGNNAKY
-253 YICIHD
+253 YI
-259 ANNCNNDVCVSQ
+259 NVSQ

-278 SYEWIEYIKEPYEE
+278 SYEWFERIMEPYET
-292 VGREQDLDG
+292 VSNEQDFDG

-308 WVRRSHPSTGYRIM
+308 EVSRNYRDVGYRVM
-322 QDTGNVLAEIKFGEG
+322 QDTGNVLAEIRFGEG
-337 RIELYRPSI
+337 RVGGGGSSI
-346 IVVDGKKYLEIQTS
+346 ILFDGKKYLE
-360 DNHESSVEVQLYE
+360 VETFNKFGGNPETQLYE

-428 VLQQNLKAGQK
+428 VLQQNLKAGQN

-451 VYVITVS
+451 MYVITVS
-458 DGKNTTENCKMI
+458 DGKNTTENCKII

>member
-29 SSPRRNAYSILPA
+29 SSPRRDAYSILPA
-42 KFTHSGHD
+42 KFNHSGHD
-50 LLTTETGI
+50 LLTTVAGLSDDEG
-58 YDGEEDVDASIIVMD
+58 DVDASIIVMD

-80 KIPLTRYTTSESIC
+80 KIPLTRYTISSSTC

-101 HKADLDFS
+101 HKADWDFS
-109 GEGGDTKYL
+109 VEDGDTKFL
-118 PSDSILQWFPHN
+118 PDSILQWFPHN
-130 YYTSIVDG
+130 YYTSILDG
-138 DIRWHLFGGEDIP
+138 AIQWQLFGGETP
-151 FIFDEDFKLNYVT
+151 FTFDEDFKLDYVT
-164 KTPEKVE
+164 KKTEKVE
-171 VNYEGTMIFRKTDKE
+171 VNYVGTMIVRETGKE

-192 TSKRYFVKG
+192 TSKRYIVKG
-201 TIVLENPVP
+201 TIVLKEPFTY
-210 SGLEEGGKKQYNLQI
+210 GLEENGKKQYNFQI
-225 LHNMEFFEVS
+225 LCNAEFSEMS
-235 RGEWKEEV
+235 RGEWKEKVE
-243 TSEWKEAPFT
+243 SEWKESQLKNLGML
-253 YICIHD
+253 D
-259 ANNCNNDVCVSQ
+259 GNNAEYDINVSQ

-278 SYEWIEYIKEPYEE
+278 SYEWIEKIMEPYENVSME
-292 VGREQDLDG
+292 RDLDG

-308 WVRRSHPSTGYRIM
+308 KVERRYRQTGYRIM

-337 RIELYRPSI
+337 RTEYIRPSI
-346 IVVDGKKYLEIQTS
+346 IVVDGKKYLELQTC
-360 DNHESSVEVQLYE
+360 DNYESSTEAQLYE

-404 VVTVDLSSIKEAK
+404 VVTVDLSNIKEAK

-428 VLQQNLKAGQK
+428 VLQQNLKAGQN

-451 VYVITVS
+451 MYVITVS
-458 DGKNTTENCKMI
+458 DGKNTTENCRII

>member
-10 VALGLATSSLAQNL
+10 VALGLATSSLAQDL

-29 SSPRRNAYSILPA
+29 SSPRRNGYSILPA

-50 LLTTETGI
+50 LLTTVTGV
-58 YDGEEDVDASIIVMD
+58 YSGEKDVDASIIVMD

-80 KIPLTRYTTSESIC
+80 KIPLTKYTTSQSTC

-101 HKADLDFS
+101 HKADWDFS
-109 GEGGDTKYL
+109 DDELGDTKFL
-118 PSDSILQWFPHN
+118 PDSILQWFPKE
-130 YYTSIVDG
+130 YYASIVDG
-138 DIRWHLFGGEDIP
+138 AIQWNLFGGEKP
-151 FIFDEDFKLNYVT
+151 FSFGGYFKLNYVT

-171 VNYEGTMIFRKTDKE
+171 VNYEGTMIVGKRGQE

-192 TSKRYFVKG
+192 TTKRYIVKG
-201 TIVLENPVP
+201 TIVLKDPFTYGVEEN
-210 SGLEEGGKKQYNLQI
+210 GKKQYSFQI
-225 LHNMEFFEVS
+225 LCNAEFSEMS
-235 RGEWKEEV
+235 YGEWKEKVER
-243 TSEWKEAPFT
+243 EWKESPFEYFGMLDGNNAKY
-253 YICIHD
+253 YI
-259 ANNCNNDVCVSQ
+259 NVSQ

-278 SYEWIEYIKEPYEE
+278 SYEWFERIMEPYET
-292 VGREQDLDG
+292 VSNEQDFDG

-308 WVRRSHPSTGYRIM
+308 EVSRNYRDVGYRVM
-322 QDTGNVLAEIKFGEG
+322 QDTGNVLAEIRFGEG
-337 RIELYRPSI
+337 RVGGGGSSI
-346 IVVDGKKYLEIQTS
+346 ILFDGKKYLE
-360 DNHESSVEVQLYE
+360 VETFNEFGGNSETQLYE

-428 VLQQNLKAGQK
+428 VLQQNLKAGQN

-451 VYVITVS
+451 MYVITVS
-458 DGKNTTENCKMI
+458 DGKNTTENCKII

>member
-29 SSPRRNAYSILPA
+29 SSPRRNDYSILPA
-42 KFTHSGHD
+42 KFNHSGHD
-50 LLTTETGI
+50 LLTTVTGVS
-58 YDGEEDVDASIIVMD
+58 DDEEDASIIVMD

-80 KIPLTRYTTSESIC
+80 KIPLTRYTKSTSTC

-101 HKADLDFS
+101 HKADMDFS
-109 GEGGDTKYL
+109 VEDGDTKFL
-118 PSDSILQWFPHN
+118 PDSILQWFPKE
-130 YYTSIVDG
+130 YYASIVQG
-138 DIRWHLFGGEDIP
+138 GISWNLFGGEKP
-151 FIFDEDFKLNYVT
+151 FYFDEDFKLDYVT
-164 KTPEKVE
+164 NTPEKVE
-171 VNYEGTMIFRKTDKE
+171 VNYEGTMIVRKTGQE

-192 TSKRYFVKG
+192 TSKRYIVKG
-201 TIVLENPVP
+201 TIVLKDPFTY
-210 SGLEEGGKKQYNLQI
+210 GLEENGKKQYNFQI
-225 LHNMEFFEVS
+225 LCNAEFSEMS
-235 RGEWKEEV
+235 RGEWKEKVE
-243 TSEWKEAPFT
+243 SEWKESPLG
-253 YICIHD
+253 YIGMLD
-259 ANNCNNDVCVSQ
+259 GNNASCYINVSQ

-278 SYEWIEYIKEPYEE
+278 SYEWIEDIMEPYAE
-292 VGREQDLDG
+292 VYNEVDLDG
-301 DGEIDYK
+301 DGEIDGKEINRKY
-308 WVRRSHPSTGYRIM
+308 RRTGYRIM

-337 RIELYRPSI
+337 RTEYIRPSI
-346 IVVDGKKYLEIQTS
+346 IVVDGKKYLQLQTFENS
-360 DNHESSVEVQLYE
+360 ESSIEVQLYE

-428 VLQQNLKAGQK
+428 VLQQNLKAGQN

-451 VYVITVS
+451 MYVITVS
-458 DGKNTTENCKMI
+458 DGKNTTENCKII

>member
-29 SSPRRNAYSILPA
+29 SSPRRNGYSILPA

-50 LLTTETGI
+50 LLTTVTGV
-58 YDGEEDVDASIIVMD
+58 YSGEEDVDASIIVMD

-80 KIPLTRYTTSESIC
+80 KIPLTRYTRSTTTC

-101 HKADLDFS
+101 HKADWDFS
-109 GEGGDTKYL
+109 DEHGDTKFL
-118 PSDSILQWFPHN
+118 PDSILQWFPKE
-130 YYTSIVDG
+130 YYASIVSG
-138 DIRWHLFGGEDIP
+138 GISWNLFGGEKP
-151 FIFDEDFKLNYVT
+151 FIFGEDLKLNYVT
-164 KTPEKVE
+164 NTPEKVE
-171 VNYEGTMIFRKTDKE
+171 VNYEGTMIVGKTGKE

-192 TSKRYFVKG
+192 TSKRYIVKG
-201 TIVLENPVP
+201 TIVLKDPFTYGVEEN
-210 SGLEEGGKKQYNLQI
+210 GKKQYSFQI
-225 LHNMEFFEVS
+225 LCNAEFSEMS
-235 RGEWKEEV
+235 YGAWKEKVE
-243 TSEWKEAPFT
+243 SEWNVESFSYLGMLDGNNANY
-253 YICIHD
+253 YI
-259 ANNCNNDVCVSQ
+259 NVSQ
-271 NIFNEDD
+271 NIFNEDE
-278 SYEWIEYIKEPYEE
+278 SYEWIEKILEPYEE
-292 VGREQDLDG
+292 VYNEEDLDG

-308 WVRRSHPSTGYRIM
+308 KISRDYHSTGYRIM

-337 RIELYRPSI
+337 RLGLSGLGI
-346 IVVDGKKYLEIQTS
+346 IVVDEKKYLVL
-360 DNHESSVEVQLYE
+360 ESCDSRGGSVENQLYE

-428 VLQQNLKAGQK
+428 VLQQNLKAGQN

-451 VYVITVS
+451 MYVITVS
-458 DGKNTTENCKMI
+458 DGKNTTENCKII

>member
-29 SSPRRNAYSILPA
+29 SSPRRDAYSILPA
-42 KFTHSGHD
+42 KFNHSGHD
-50 LLTTETGI
+50 LLTTVTGV
-58 YDGEEDVDASIIVMD
+58 YDSEKDVDASIIVMD

-80 KIPLTRYTTSESIC
+80 KIPLTRYTMSTSTC

-101 HKADLDFS
+101 HKADMDFS
-109 GEGGDTKYL
+109 VEDGDTKFL
-118 PSDSILQWFPHN
+118 PDSILQWFPKE
-130 YYTSIVDG
+130 YYASIVSG
-138 DIRWHLFGGEDIP
+138 GISWNLFGGEKP
-151 FIFDEDFKLNYVT
+151 FIFGEDLKLNYVT
-164 KTPEKVE
+164 NTPEKVE
-171 VNYEGTMIFRKTDKE
+171 VNYEGTMIVGKTDKV

-192 TSKRYFVKG
+192 TTKRYIVKG
-201 TIVLENPVP
+201 TIVLENPFTY
-210 SGLEEGGKKQYNLQI
+210 GLEENGKKQYNFQI
-225 LHNMEFFEVS
+225 LCNAEFSEMS
-235 RGEWKEEV
+235 RGEWKEKVE
-243 TSEWKEAPFT
+243 SEWKESPFRKMD
-253 YICIHD
+253 IVD
-259 ANNCNNDVCVSQ
+259 ANTCDNTVSVSQ

-278 SYEWIEYIKEPYEE
+278 SYEWIENIMEPYENVYNE
-292 VGREQDLDG
+292 RDLDG

-308 WVRRSHPSTGYRIM
+308 TVERKYRQTGYRIM

-337 RIELYRPSI
+337 RIEYNRPSI
-346 IVVDGKKYLEIQTS
+346 IMIDGKKYLELQTC
-360 DNHESSVEVQLYE
+360 DNYEGSIEAQLYE

-404 VVTVDLSSIKEAK
+404 VVTVDLSGIKEAK

-428 VLQQNLKAGQK
+428 VLQQNLKAGQN

-451 VYVITVS
+451 MYVITVS
-458 DGKNTTENCKMI
+458 DGKNTTENCRII

>member
-10 VALGLATSSLAQNL
+10 VALGLATSSFAQDL

-29 SSPRRNAYSILPA
+29 SSPRRDAYSILPA
-42 KFTHSGHD
+42 KFNHSGHD
-50 LLTTETGI
+50 LLTIVTGVS
-58 YDGEEDVDASIIVMD
+58 DDERDVDASIIVMD

-80 KIPLTRYTTSESIC
+80 KIPLTRYTMSTSTC

-101 HKADLDFS
+101 HKADMDFS
-109 GEGGDTKYL
+109 VEDGDTKFL
-118 PSDSILQWFPHN
+118 PDSILQWFPKE
-130 YYTSIVDG
+130 YYASIVSG
-138 DIRWHLFGGEDIP
+138 GISWNLFGGEKP
-151 FIFDEDFKLNYVT
+151 FTFDEDFKLDYVT

-171 VNYEGTMIFRKTDKE
+171 VNYEGTMIVRKTGQE

-192 TSKRYFVKG
+192 TTKRYIVKG
-201 TIVLENPVP
+201 TIVLENPFTY
-210 SGLEEGGKKQYNLQI
+210 GLEENGKKQYNFQI
-225 LHNMEFFEVS
+225 LCNAEFSEMS
-235 RGEWKEEV
+235 RGEWKEKVE
-243 TSEWKEAPFT
+243 SEWKESPFRKMD
-253 YICIHD
+253 IVD
-259 ANNCNNDVCVSQ
+259 ANTCDNTVSVSQ

-278 SYEWIEYIKEPYEE
+278 SYEWIEDIMEPYEE
-292 VGREQDLDG
+292 VYNEVDLDG
-301 DGEIDYK
+301 DGEIDCK
-308 WVRRSHPSTGYRIM
+308 KINHKCRRTGYRIM
-322 QDTGNVLAEIKFGEG
+322 QDTGNVLAEIKFDEG
-337 RIELYRPSI
+337 RFELYRPSI
-346 IVVDGKKYLEIQTS
+346 IVVDGKKYLQLQTC
-360 DNHESSVEVQLYE
+360 DNYESSVEVQLYE

-428 VLQQNLKAGQK
+428 VLQQNLKAGQN

-451 VYVITVS
+451 MYVITVS
-458 DGKNTTENCKMI
+458 DGKNTTENCRII

>member
-29 SSPRRNAYSILPA
+29 SSPRRNDYSILPA
-42 KFTHSGHD
+42 KFNHSGHD
-50 LLTTETGI
+50 LLTTVTGVS
-58 YDGEEDVDASIIVMD
+58 DDEEDASIIVMD

-80 KIPLTRYTTSESIC
+80 KIPLTRYTKSTSTC

-101 HKADLDFS
+101 HKADMDFS
-109 GEGGDTKYL
+109 VEDGDTKFL
-118 PSDSILQWFPHN
+118 PDSILQWFPKE
-130 YYTSIVDG
+130 YYASIVQG
-138 DIRWHLFGGEDIP
+138 GISWNLFGGEKP
-151 FIFDEDFKLNYVT
+151 FYFDEDFKLDYVT
-164 KTPEKVE
+164 NTPEKVE
-171 VNYEGTMIFRKTDKE
+171 VNYEGTMIVRKTGQE

-192 TSKRYFVKG
+192 TSKRYIVKG
-201 TIVLENPVP
+201 TIVLKDPFTY
-210 SGLEEGGKKQYNLQI
+210 GLEENGKKQYNFQI
-225 LHNMEFFEVS
+225 LCNADFSEMS
-235 RGEWKEEV
+235 RGEWKEKVE
-243 TSEWKEAPFT
+243 SEWKESPLG
-253 YICIHD
+253 YIGMLD
-259 ANNCNNDVCVSQ
+259 GNNASCYINVSQ

-278 SYEWIEYIKEPYEE
+278 SYEWIEDIMEPYEE
-292 VGREQDLDG
+292 VYNEVDLDG
-301 DGEIDYK
+301 DGEIDGKKINRKY
-308 WVRRSHPSTGYRIM
+308 RRTGYRIM

-337 RIELYRPSI
+337 RTEYIRPSI
-346 IVVDGKKYLEIQTS
+346 IVDDGKKYLQLQTFENS
-360 DNHESSVEVQLYE
+360 ESSIEVQLYE

-428 VLQQNLKAGQK
+428 VLQQNLKAGQN

-451 VYVITVS
+451 MYVITVS
-458 DGKNTTENCKMI
+458 DGKNTTENCRII

>member
-29 SSPRRNAYSILPA
+29 SSPRRNDYSILPA
-42 KFTHSGHD
+42 KFNHSGHD
-50 LLTTETGI
+50 LLTTVTGVS
-58 YDGEEDVDASIIVMD
+58 DDEEDASIIVMD

-80 KIPLTRYTTSESIC
+80 KIPLTRYTKSTSTC

-101 HKADLDFS
+101 HKADMDFS
-109 GEGGDTKYL
+109 VEDGDTKFL
-118 PSDSILQWFPHN
+118 PDSILQWFPKE
-130 YYTSIVDG
+130 YYASIVQG
-138 DIRWHLFGGEDIP
+138 GISWNLFGGEKP
-151 FIFDEDFKLNYVT
+151 FYFDEDFKLDYVT
-164 KTPEKVE
+164 NTPEKVE
-171 VNYEGTMIFRKTDKE
+171 VNYEGTMIVRKTGQE

-192 TSKRYFVKG
+192 TSKRYIVKG
-201 TIVLENPVP
+201 TIVLKDPFTY
-210 SGLEEGGKKQYNLQI
+210 GLEENGKKQYNFQI
-225 LHNMEFFEVS
+225 LCNAEFSEMS
-235 RGEWKEEV
+235 RGEWKEKVE
-243 TSEWKEAPFT
+243 SEWKESPLG
-253 YICIHD
+253 YIGMLD
-259 ANNCNNDVCVSQ
+259 GNNASCYINVSQ

-278 SYEWIEYIKEPYEE
+278 SYEWIEDIMEPYEE
-292 VGREQDLDG
+292 VYNEVDLDG
-301 DGEIDYK
+301 DGEIDGKKINRKY
-308 WVRRSHPSTGYRIM
+308 RRTGYRIM

-337 RIELYRPSI
+337 RTEYIRPSI
-346 IVVDGKKYLEIQTS
+346 IVVDGKKYLELQTC
-360 DNHESSVEVQLYE
+360 DNYESSTEAQLYE

-428 VLQQNLKAGQK
+428 VLQQNLKAGQN

-451 VYVITVS
+451 MYVITVS
-458 DGKNTTENCKMI
+458 DGKNTTENCRII

>member
-29 SSPRRNAYSILPA
+29 SSPRRNDYSILPA
-42 KFTHSGHD
+42 KFNHSGHD
-50 LLTTETGI
+50 LLTTVTGVS
-58 YDGEEDVDASIIVMD
+58 DDEEDASIIVMD

-80 KIPLTRYTTSESIC
+80 KIPLTRYTKSTSTC

-101 HKADLDFS
+101 HKADMDFS
-109 GEGGDTKYL
+109 VEDGDTKFL
-118 PSDSILQWFPHN
+118 PDSILQWFPKE
-130 YYTSIVDG
+130 YYASIVQG
-138 DIRWHLFGGEDIP
+138 GISWNLFGGEKP
-151 FIFDEDFKLNYVT
+151 FYFDEDFKLDYVT
-164 KTPEKVE
+164 NTPEKVE
-171 VNYEGTMIFRKTDKE
+171 VNYEGTMIVRKTGQE

-192 TSKRYFVKG
+192 TSKRYIVKG
-201 TIVLENPVP
+201 TIVLKDPFTY
-210 SGLEEGGKKQYNLQI
+210 GLEENGKKQYNFQI
-225 LHNMEFFEVS
+225 LCNAEFSEMS
-235 RGEWKEEV
+235 RGEWKEKVE
-243 TSEWKEAPFT
+243 SEWKESPLG
-253 YICIHD
+253 YIGMLD
-259 ANNCNNDVCVSQ
+259 GNNASCYINVSQ

-278 SYEWIEYIKEPYEE
+278 SYEWIEDIMEPYEE
-292 VGREQDLDG
+292 VYNEVDLDG
-301 DGEIDYK
+301 DGEIDGKKINRKY
-308 WVRRSHPSTGYRIM
+308 RRTGYRIM

-337 RIELYRPSI
+337 RTEYIRPSI
-346 IVVDGKKYLEIQTS
+346 IVVDGKKYLQLQTFENS
-360 DNHESSVEVQLYE
+360 ESSIEVQLYE

-398 VARQNE
+398 IARQNE

-428 VLQQNLKAGQK
+428 VLQQNLKAGQN

-451 VYVITVS
+451 MYVITVS
-458 DGKNTTENCKMI
+458 DGKNTTENCRII

>member
-29 SSPRRNAYSILPA
+29 SSPRRHAYSILPA
-42 KFTHSGHD
+42 KFNHSGHD

-58 YDGEEDVDASIIVMD
+58 HDGEEDVDASIIVMD

-80 KIPLTRYTTSESIC
+80 KIPLTRYTTSQSTC

-101 HKADLDFS
+101 HKADWDFS
-109 GEGGDTKYL
+109 VEDGDTKFL
-118 PSDSILQWFPHN
+118 PDSILQWFPKE
-130 YYTSIVDG
+130 YYASIVSG
-138 DIRWHLFGGEDIP
+138 GISWNLFGGEKP
-151 FIFDEDFKLNYVT
+151 FIFGEDLKLDYVT

-171 VNYEGTMIFRKTDKE
+171 VNYEGTMNVRETGKE

-192 TSKRYFVKG
+192 TSKRYIVKG
-201 TIVLENPVP
+201 TIVLENPFTY
-210 SGLEEGGKKQYNLQI
+210 GIEDGGKKQYSFQI
-225 LHNMEFFEVS
+225 LCNAEFFEMS

-243 TSEWKEAPFT
+243 TGEWKEAPLT
-253 YICIHD
+253 YTCIHD
-259 ANNCNNDVCVSQ
+259 ANNCDNDVSVSQ
-271 NIFNEDD
+271 NIFNEDE
-278 SYEWIEYIKEPYEE
+278 SYEWIEKIMEPYEE
-292 VGREQDLDG
+292 VSYEKDRDD

-308 WVRRSHPSTGYRIM
+308 KIRRGYHSTGYRIM
-322 QDTGNVLAEIKFGEG
+322 QDTGNVLAEIKFDEG
-337 RIELYRPSI
+337 RFELYRPSI
-346 IVVDGKKYLEIQTS
+346 IVVDGKKYLELQTC
-360 DNHESSVEVQLYE
+360 DNYESSVEVQLYE

-428 VLQQNLKAGQK
+428 VLQQNLKAGQN

-451 VYVITVS
+451 MYVITVS
-458 DGKNTTENCKMI
+458 DGKNTTENCKII